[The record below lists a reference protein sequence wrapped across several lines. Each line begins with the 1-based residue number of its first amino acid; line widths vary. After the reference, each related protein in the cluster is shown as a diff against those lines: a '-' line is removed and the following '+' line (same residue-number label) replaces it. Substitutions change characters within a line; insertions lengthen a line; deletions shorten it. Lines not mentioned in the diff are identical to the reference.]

1 MLKYTGKLKHEQS
14 GHGQL
19 SKSKNSEMLA
29 TYENSSQ
36 LSLNFKGQNELSKLE
51 YTGSIQGADIKAP

>member
-1 MLKYTGKLKHEQS
+1 MKS

-36 LSLNFKGQNELSKLE
+36 FSLNVKGQNELSKLE
-51 YTGSIQGADIKAP
+51 YMGNIQGADIKAL